1 MFAVF
6 GINEAKARAM
16 AIKKTPKTT
25 GRGANLRQLT
35 PAEYQEQLAAN
46 TEKYLQKMKPVML
59 SPEYSMPET
68 CQQFIAM
75 AVQGGGNTLQR
86 DD

>member
-25 GRGANLRQLT
+25 GKGETLRQLT
-35 PAEYQEQLAAN
+35 PEEYQAALAAN

-68 CQQFIAM
+68 CQQFMQM
-75 AVQGGGNTLQR
+75 AVKGGLRGAAS
-86 DD
+86 